1 MSKPQILITGGT
13 GYLGR
18 WVADLARADWD
29 VTATFT
35 SKPGDLADVVW
46 QQLDVRDTAAVAALI
61 GELGPQ
67 VIVHTAALNPGQG
80 NDYETVN
87 VTGTANVAQAAAA
100 AGSWLIHIS
109 TDMVFDGQRGSYS
122 EEDKPNPLTEYGRSK
137 YFAEEAVVASGV
149 GAAIVRTSLIYG
161 WRPTIARAAQWMLD
175 ALDRGEIVRL
185 WSDEMRCPTWVE
197 SLAAA
202 IVELAGLDHSGP
214 IHIAGSQATSRYDF
228 GVALLNF
235 HGNDRGP
242 VFATSSPPAQLRPR
256 DCTLNCTLAN
266 RLLATPLP
274 GVAEVLGN
282 R

>member
-1 MSKPQILITGGT
+1 MLITGGS

-18 WVADLARADWD
+18 WVADLARVDWD
-29 VTATFT
+29 VTATYT
-35 SKPGDLADVVW
+35 SKPGDLANVMW
-46 QQLDVRDTAAVAALI
+46 QQLDVRDGDAVAALV
-61 GELGPQ
+61 GEIEPQ

-87 VTGTANVAQAAAA
+87 VAGTANVANAAAA
-100 AGSWLIHIS
+100 TGAWLIHIS

-122 EEDKPNPLTEYGRSK
+122 EQDSPNPLTEYGRSK
-137 YFAEEAVVASGV
+137 ALAEEAVVASGA
-149 GAAIVRTSLIYG
+149 GSAIVRTSLIYG

-175 ALDRGEIVRL
+175 ALERGEIVRL
-185 WSDEMRCPTWVE
+185 WADEMRCPIWVE

-202 IVELAGLDHSGP
+202 IVELSGLDHSGP
-214 IHIAGSQATSRYDF
+214 IHIAGRQAMSRYDF

-242 VFATSSPPAQLRPR
+242 VFATSSPREQLRPR
-256 DCTLNCTLAN
+256 DCTLNCTLAS
-266 RLLATPLP
+266 RLLTTPLP
-274 GVAEVLGN
+274 GVDEVLGA